1 MGDVKLLLARHGE
14 TIENIANVLQGHLPG
29 KLSKLGLRQAE
40 LLADKL
46 DNIHLDNVVC
56 SDLKRSYDTAKVIA
70 DRHSLIPIPTP
81 LLKEMDWG
89 VYTGQNMINV
99 DWENLP
105 SDVEST
111 SALLNR
117 AKLFL
122 NYIRINFRNQTVV
135 AVGHGAFNRAIEI
148 AFRGEESSEMINLP
162 IMKNATYNK
171 YILKNKIIL

>member
-1 MGDVKLLLARHGE
+1 MEDVKLLLARHGE
-14 TIENIANVLQGHLPG
+14 TIENIANILQGHLPG

-46 DNIHLDNVVC
+46 DKIQLDNVVC

-70 DRHSLIPIPTP
+70 DRHTLIPIPTP

-89 VYTGQNMINV
+89 VYTGKNIVNV
-99 DWENLP
+99 DWDNLP
-105 SDVEST
+105 SGVESM
-111 SALLNR
+111 SALVNR

-122 NYIRINFRNQTVV
+122 NYIRINFKNQTVL
-135 AVGHGAFNRAIEI
+135 AVGHGSFNRAIEI
-148 AFRGEESSEMINLP
+148 AFRGAKPSEMINLP

-171 YILKNKIIL
+171 YIL